1 MKMKTLLVTFI
12 VGFSMFM
19 LQSVYAGSIRCGQH
33 TITDTS
39 RHGGDMYEVLKRCG
53 EPSFRQG
60 NTWIYAKGKVHG
72 EIAFNNNGSIRI
84 IKSSR

>member
-1 MKMKTLLVTFI
+1 MKMKTLLVTCI

-60 NTWIYAKGKVHG
+60 NTWVYAKGKVHG
-72 EIAFNNNGSIRI
+72 EITFNNNGSIRI